1 MALKIIDYGTPEYQ
15 QMIKMRE
22 DILRK
27 PLGLNFDESE
37 LESEKNNLLI
47 AAFDDDKMLG
57 CCMLVPENENIV
69 RLRQMAVL
77 NDLQGK
83 GIGRALMDAAIAHAR
98 RLASEGADILDVGGE
113 STRPGAAPVDTS
125 TGYCTRI
132 VSVASG
138 SGETSLVTAISS
150 DPESRAA
157 IIGRPKERVSELLA
171 PLAG

>member
-1 MALKIIDYGTPEYQ
+1 MALKIIDYVTHEYH

-27 PLGLNFDESE
+27 PLGLNFDEKE

-83 GIGRALMDAAIAHAR
+83 GIGRALMLFAENLARDRGYNKISMHAR
-98 RLASEGADILDVGGE
+98 KNATGFYEKVGYKVVGDE
-113 STRPGAAPVDTS
+113 FV
-125 TGYCTRI
+125 
-132 VSVASG
+132 
-138 SGETSLVTAISS
+138 EVTI
-150 DPESRAA
+150 PHYNME
-157 IIGRPKERVSELLA
+157 KEL
-171 PLAG
+171 

>member
-27 PLGLNFDESE
+27 PLGLNFDENE
-37 LESEKNNLLI
+37 LESERNNLLI

-83 GIGRALMDAAIAHAR
+83 GIGRALMLFAENLARDRGYNKISMHAR
-98 RLASEGADILDVGGE
+98 KNATGFYEKVGYKVVGDE
-113 STRPGAAPVDTS
+113 F
-125 TGYCTRI
+125 I
-132 VSVASG
+132 
-138 SGETSLVTAISS
+138 EVTI
-150 DPESRAA
+150 PHYNME
-157 IIGRPKERVSELLA
+157 KEL
-171 PLAG
+171 

>member
-27 PLGLNFDESE
+27 PLGLNFDEKE

-57 CCMLVPENENIV
+57 CCMLVPENEKIV

-83 GIGRALMDAAIAHAR
+83 GIGRALMLFAENLARDRGYNKISMHAR
-98 RLASEGADILDVGGE
+98 KNATGFYEKVGYKVVGDE
-113 STRPGAAPVDTS
+113 FV
-125 TGYCTRI
+125 
-132 VSVASG
+132 
-138 SGETSLVTAISS
+138 EVTI
-150 DPESRAA
+150 PHYNME
-157 IIGRPKERVSELLA
+157 KEL
-171 PLAG
+171 